1 MVKVDAT
8 RDYYADLELQQGAD
22 PNEVKKQ
29 FKKLGIHSYRS
40 RSMGIIADG
49 APSQLSSTIQ
59 TAILEKKS
67 NSTRSF
73 RPSNA
78 HMKSLSIRNNEP
90 STMQSVSKRA
100 CLRTPTF
107 TLRSDQMC
115 HLELQ
120 VPRISLHRH
129 EERLFHPQPNPT
141 FRNLR
146 VQPDIL
152 SIWEMIEPRG
162 PLQMR
167 IHKRERMPTITLG
180 KR

>member
-1 MVKVDAT
+1 MVKADAT

-29 FKKLGIHSYRS
+29 FKKLGIHSFRLRS
-40 RSMGIIADG
+40 IGIIANG
-49 APSQLSSTIQ
+49 VHFQPSSTTQIV
-59 TAILEKKS
+59 ILERKS
-67 NSTRSF
+67 SSTRNF

-78 HMKSLSIRNNEP
+78 RTKSLPIRNSEP
-90 STMQSVSKRA
+90 SMMQNASKQA

-107 TLRSDQMC
+107 TPRSDQMC
-115 HLELQ
+115 HLELR
-120 VPRISLHRH
+120 VPLISLHHH
-129 EERLFHPQPNPT
+129 EELLFHPQPNPT
-141 FRNLR
+141 FPDLR

-152 SIWEMIEPRG
+152 STWATIGPHG

-167 IHKRERMPTITLG
+167 THKRERMPTTILG